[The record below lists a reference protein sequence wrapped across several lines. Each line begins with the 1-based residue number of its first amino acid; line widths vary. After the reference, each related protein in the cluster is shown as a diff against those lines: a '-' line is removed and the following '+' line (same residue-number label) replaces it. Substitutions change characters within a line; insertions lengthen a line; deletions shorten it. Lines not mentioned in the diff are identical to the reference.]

1 MNNEFTVTL
10 GEKTLTLYSI
20 EFKTDSKL
28 TETATVNSG
37 IIRRLTGNRKNF
49 YTLKGR
55 TPFDCFLSFAGFIN
69 SLIGQST
76 ALRIGGQSLT
86 LTVSRG
92 ECTACE
98 EGMCEYT
105 IELEEAQE

>member
-1 MNNEFTVTL
+1 MKNEFTVIL
-10 GEKTLTLYSI
+10 GGRAITLYSLT
-20 EFKTDSKL
+20 FKSDIKL
-28 TETATVNSG
+28 AETATLNDG
-37 IIRRLTGNRKNF
+37 IIRRPAGSRKNF